1 MGSRLDLQTE
11 LEGLLG
17 NRHVYFQ
24 PPESKKLEYDCIVYN
39 RKDIWNAHAN
49 NNNYILKDCYEVTCI
64 YRNPDSDITHRILKH
79 FQYSNFN
86 RHFANDNLNHDVI
99 TIYY

>member
-24 PPESKKLEYDCIVYN
+24 PPESKKFIIEKISGM
-39 RKDIWNAHAN
+39 RMPITT
-49 NNNYILKDCYEVTCI
+49 II
-64 YRNPDSDITHRILKH
+64 Y
-79 FQYSNFN
+79 
-86 RHFANDNLNHDVI
+86 
-99 TIYY
+99 